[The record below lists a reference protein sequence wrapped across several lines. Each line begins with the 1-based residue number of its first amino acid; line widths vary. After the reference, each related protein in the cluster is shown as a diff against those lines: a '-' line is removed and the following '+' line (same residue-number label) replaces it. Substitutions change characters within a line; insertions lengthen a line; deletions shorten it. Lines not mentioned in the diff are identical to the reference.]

1 MRRQQLELITIRAV
15 EHVLSGQTHEDSL
28 IEFKATWPEIS
39 KVRQLAGHAN
49 SARGED
55 IIWIVGVDEKKHSL
69 TNPERQDSA
78 QWWAQMSKRFDGLV
92 APEMTDL
99 VVPIGESG
107 AVTALMFHTDRSPYV
122 ISVPSGG
129 AVEREVPI
137 RDGTRTRSA
146 TRHEL
151 LRLLTPTASLPDFSV
166 LDASLTA
173 TQAMVREKEKWTAY
187 ASAKLYV
194 EQGID
199 SSSFFPSHGMHGTL
213 KTINNNTVDHVFTKR
228 LVSDHDYTPGDS
240 GIHWRTDGAIANGP
254 TVFEVLA
261 WNTADGLIPDAVL
274 AADGFMLDL
283 AFQVAGSDRGI
294 ALSIHLSAP
303 ELDERGGL
311 QKVRARHT
319 INRWSAESQ

>member
-15 EHVLSGQTHEDSL
+15 EHVLSGQTNKDSL
-28 IEFKATWPEIS
+28 IEFKAAWPEIS

-49 SARGED
+49 SARGEEK
-55 IIWIVGVDEKKHSL
+55 IWIIGVDEKKHAL
-69 TNPERQDSA
+69 TNPQRQDSA

-107 AVTALMFHTDRSPYV
+107 AVTALLFHTDRSPYV

-151 LRLLTPTASLPDFSV
+151 LRLLAPTVSLPDFSV

-173 TQAMVREKEKWTAY
+173 NQTLVKENEKWTVY

-199 SSSFFPSHGMHGTL
+199 SSSFFPSHGMNGTL
-213 KTINNNTVDHVFTKR
+213 RILKNDTTSEVFKKR
-228 LVSDHDYTPGDS
+228 LVSQAGYAPGDS
-240 GIHWRTDGAIANGP
+240 GIH
-254 TVFEVLA
+254 
-261 WNTADGLIPDAVL
+261 
-274 AADGFMLDL
+274 
-283 AFQVAGSDRGI
+283 
-294 ALSIHLSAP
+294 
-303 ELDERGGL
+303 
-311 QKVRARHT
+311 
-319 INRWSAESQ
+319 

>member
-15 EHVLSGQTHEDSL
+15 EHVLGGQTNEDSL
-28 IEFKATWPEIS
+28 IEFKATWPETG

-55 IIWIVGVDEKKHSL
+55 IIWIIGVDEKKHSL
-69 TNPERQDSA
+69 TNPQRQDSA
-78 QWWAQMSKRFDGLV
+78 QWWAQMGKRFDGLV

-107 AVTALMFHTDRSPYV
+107 AVTALLFRTDRSPYV

-151 LRLLTPTASLPDFSV
+151 LRLLAPTASLPDFSV
-166 LDASLTA
+166 LGASLTA
-173 TQAMVREKEKWTAY
+173 TQTTARDKEKWTAY

-213 KTINNNTVDHVFTKR
+213 KTLNENATDHVFTKQ
-228 LVSDHDYTPGDS
+228 LVSQAGYKPGDS

-254 TVFEVLA
+254 TVFDVLA
-261 WNTADGLIPDAVL
+261 WNTADGIIPEKVL
-274 AADGFMLDL
+274 AAGGFKLDL

-294 ALSIHLSAP
+294 ALSVNLSAP
-303 ELDERGGL
+303 ELEERGGSL
-311 QKVRARHT
+311 RIKAHHT
-319 INRWSAESQ
+319 IQS